1 MRIPRVFVVLIA
13 VFFSMTPAAH
23 AQGPRWTIQ
32 FHGGASINP
41 DAGSGR
47 VTLPPPSTPVMPIP
61 FASATR
67 PVPSWFFGDGVTL
80 MNQVNGRV
88 RPNQTAAGIDR
99 LLSGSGLSSGVRPAL
114 GMRVTRT
121 LTPRFALEG
130 AVSLQPGG
138 DAFDDDV
145 RGIVDMS
152 LVSFRAFW
160 QPLPGFGGAATSVV
174 EANADYDD
182 EAGRQLISTAAVRLH
197 LAGSQGRS
205 LHAIGGGG
213 VRSTFGHRAEIR
225 LEGTYNVRI
234 GTTQFTE
241 RDQLT
246 VSFDVDRHVPVGLLG
261 VGWEQPLSARSGFS
275 IEIRSHLGRSGV
287 STHLGTAPERTIN
300 GNSALVLGLGPAI
313 LLSNIG
319 IVDSSLTTELEN
331 FRTFEAT
338 KVRAQTSITAGWF
351 FRF

>member
-1 MRIPRVFVVLIA
+1 MRILRVFVVLIA
-13 VFFSMTPAAH
+13 VFFSMTPAVY
-23 AQGPRWTIQ
+23 AQGARWTIQ
-32 FHGGASINP
+32 FHGGASVNP
-41 DAGSGR
+41 DAGSGS
-47 VTLPPPSTPVMPIP
+47 VTLPPPSTSVMPIP
-61 FASATR
+61 AASATR

-80 MNQVNGRV
+80 MNQVNARV
-88 RPNQTAAGIDR
+88 RPSQTATGIDR

-130 AVSLQPGG
+130 AVSLQFGE
-138 DAFDDDV
+138 DAWDDDV
-145 RGIVDMS
+145 RGIVDTS
-152 LVSFRAFW
+152 LASFRAFW
-160 QPLPGFGGAATSVV
+160 QPPPGFGSATTSDV

-182 EAGRQLISTAAVRLH
+182 EAGRQLISTAAVRVH

-205 LHAIGGGG
+205 LYAIGGGG
-213 VRSTFGHRAEIR
+213 VRSIFGHRAELR
-225 LEGTYNVRI
+225 LDGAYTVRL

-241 RDQLT
+241 RDQVT

-261 VGWEQPLSARSGFS
+261 VGWEQPLSTRSGFS
-275 IEIRSHLGRSGV
+275 IELRSHLGRSGV
-287 STHLGTAPERTIN
+287 STHLSTAPERIIN
-300 GNSALVLGLGPAI
+300 GNTVLVFGLSPAI
-313 LLSNIG
+313 LLSNIS

-338 KVRAQTSITAGWF
+338 GVRAQTSITAGWF